1 MANPSKKKSPVGRV
15 PNKNK
20 NVGKSI
26 LPKTPV
32 KDGMSTAAKDK
43 KMSKLKPGDARPS
56 FAAGSMAKDGTY
68 PTMKAKGKDK
78 TARKKSK
85 QGNPFGGK

>member
-15 PNKNK
+15 KNK
-20 NVGKSI
+20 NPKVGKGI

-43 KMSKLKPGDARPS
+43 KMSKLKAGDARPS
-56 FAAGSMAKDGTY
+56 FAAGKMAGDGTY
-68 PTMKAKGKDK
+68 PTMKVKGKDK
-78 TARKKSK
+78 TARKRSK